1 MRHSWNAHECT
12 IRGEWEKL
20 GAVVQ
25 ANQVVAVLIMTAAFF
40 LLNRV
45 CFLLFG
51 FMKVRGGVFVWGLG
65 SRTPIRDACGF

>member
-1 MRHSWNAHECT
+1 MRHSWNAHECM

-20 GAVVQ
+20 GTVVQ

-51 FMKVRGGVFVWGLG
+51 FMKVRGRVLVWGLG
-65 SRTPIRDACGF
+65 SRTLIRDACGL